1 MHVHAPIVE
10 GRSSELSKIS
20 RRNKVTREDCL
31 MPSLERSVFALA
43 VVACIATLAS
53 PVKADE
59 AAPTNSPRVRAIQ
72 KSGVF
77 RVGVLANP
85 PWLVENTSGSGEQWS
100 GPGWTLAKEY
110 ARLLGV
116 KLQPIAVSHETKVPV
131 LASNQVD
138 MTVSPLS
145 VTPERLKVIDF
156 ITYSATSLCVFGRAD
171 NPKVANAKTID
182 DFNKEGVIVAYYTG
196 GGEEHWVKTRFP
208 NATLR
213 GVSTA
218 GTAAPVE
225 EIMGKRADVTP
236 INRIPWVALNK
247 KVKGLKA
254 LPEGNNCQ
262 DSKEMGTDIGSA
274 IDKNQ
279 PEFLAWLKAVA
290 ARMQPE
296 LAADESRMIEK
307 M

>member
-1 MHVHAPIVE
+1 MGFI
-10 GRSSELSKIS
+10 SSAVRTLTVSA
-20 RRNKVTREDCL
+20 CL
-31 MPSLERSVFALA
+31 IGIIGTVS
-43 VVACIATLAS
+43 
-53 PVKADE
+53 ADE
-59 AAPTNSPRVRAIQ
+59 AVPTNSPRVQAIQ
-72 KSGVF
+72 KAGAF

-116 KLQPIAVSHETKVPV
+116 KLQPVAVSHETKVPV

-156 ITYSATSLCVFGRAD
+156 VTYASTSLCVFGRAD
-171 NPKVANAKTID
+171 NPKVANAKSID
-182 DFNKEGVIVAYYTG
+182 DFNKEGVVVAYYTG

-225 EIMGKRADVTP
+225 EIMAKRADVTP

-279 PEFLAWLKAVA
+279 PEFLAWLNAVRD
-290 ARMQPE
+290 RMQKQLVAE
-296 LAADESRMIEK
+296 ETQTVEK

>member
-1 MHVHAPIVE
+1 MRILRGAVRALTI
-10 GRSSELSKIS
+10 
-20 RRNKVTREDCL
+20 TACL
-31 MPSLERSVFALA
+31 VGLMGS
-43 VVACIATLAS
+43 AS
-53 PVKADE
+53 ADE
-59 AAPTNSPRVRAIQ
+59 AVPTSSPRVQGIQ
-72 KSGVF
+72 KAGAF

-85 PWLVENTSGSGEQWS
+85 PWLVENTTGSGEQWS

-116 KLQPIAVSHETKVPV
+116 RIQPVAVSHETKVPV

-156 ITYSATSLCVFGRAD
+156 ITYASTSLCVFGRAD
-171 NPKVANAKTID
+171 NPKVASAKAID
-182 DFNKEGVIVAYYTG
+182 DFNKEGVVVAYYTG

-208 NATLR
+208 KATLR

-225 EIMGKRADVTP
+225 EIMARRADITP

-254 LPEGNNCQ
+254 FPEGNNCQ

-279 PEFLAWLKAVA
+279 PEFLAWLNAVRD
-290 ARMQPE
+290 RMQQQLTAE
-296 LAADESRMIEK
+296 ETQMIEK

>member
-1 MHVHAPIVE
+1 MGFI
-10 GRSSELSKIS
+10 SSAVRTLTVSA
-20 RRNKVTREDCL
+20 CL
-31 MPSLERSVFALA
+31 IGFIGTVS
-43 VVACIATLAS
+43 
-53 PVKADE
+53 ADE
-59 AAPTNSPRVRAIQ
+59 AVPTNSPRVQAIQ
-72 KSGVF
+72 KAGAF

-116 KLQPIAVSHETKVPV
+116 KLQPVAVSHETKVPV

-156 ITYSATSLCVFGRAD
+156 VTYASTSLCVFGRAD
-171 NPKVANAKTID
+171 NPKVANAKSID
-182 DFNKEGVIVAYYTG
+182 DFNKEGVVVAYYTG

-225 EIMGKRADVTP
+225 EIMAKRADVTP

-279 PEFLAWLKAVA
+279 PEFLAWLNAVRD
-290 ARMQPE
+290 RMQKQLVAE
-296 LAADESRMIEK
+296 EAQMVEK

>member
-1 MHVHAPIVE
+1 
-10 GRSSELSKIS
+10 
-20 RRNKVTREDCL
+20 
-31 MPSLERSVFALA
+31 MPSFERSVVALTLA
-43 VVACIATLAS
+43 ACIATLSA

-59 AAPTNSPRVRAIQ
+59 AVPTSSPRVQAIQ
-72 KSGVF
+72 KAGVF

-116 KLQPIAVSHETKVPV
+116 KLQPVAVSHETKVPV

-138 MTVSPLS
+138 MTISPLS

-171 NPKVANAKTID
+171 NPKVANAKSID
-182 DFNKEGVIVAYYTG
+182 EFNKEGVIVAYYTG

-236 INRIPWVALNK
+236 INRIPWIALNK

-262 DSKEMGTDIGSA
+262 DSKEMGTDVGSA

-279 PEFLAWLKAVA
+279 PEFLAWLKAVE

-296 LAADESRMIEK
+296 LTAEEIKIIDRM
-307 M
+307 

>member
-1 MHVHAPIVE
+1 M
-10 GRSSELSKIS
+10 GFLSSAI
-20 RRNKVTREDCL
+20 R
-31 MPSLERSVFALA
+31 ALA
-43 VVACIATLAS
+43 VSACFIGFVS
-53 PVKADE
+53 SGSADE
-59 AAPTNSPRVRAIQ
+59 AVPTNSPRVQAIQ
-72 KSGVF
+72 KAGAF

-116 KLQPIAVSHETKVPV
+116 KLQPVAVSHETKVPV

-156 ITYSATSLCVFGRAD
+156 VTYASTSLCVFGRAD
-171 NPKVANAKTID
+171 NPKVANAKSID
-182 DFNKEGVIVAYYTG
+182 DFNKEGVVVAYYTG

-225 EIMGKRADVTP
+225 EIMAKRADITP
-236 INRIPWVALNK
+236 INRIPWVALTK

-279 PEFLAWLKAVA
+279 PEFLAWLREVGKEL
-290 ARMQPE
+290 QPK
-296 LAADESRMIEK
+296 LTADELRLAK
-307 M
+307 Q

>member
-1 MHVHAPIVE
+1 MGFI
-10 GRSSELSKIS
+10 SSAVRTLTVSA
-20 RRNKVTREDCL
+20 CL
-31 MPSLERSVFALA
+31 IGIIGTVS
-43 VVACIATLAS
+43 
-53 PVKADE
+53 ADE
-59 AAPTNSPRVRAIQ
+59 AVPTNSPRVQAIQ
-72 KSGVF
+72 KAGAF

-116 KLQPIAVSHETKVPV
+116 KLQPVAVSHETKVPV

-156 ITYSATSLCVFGRAD
+156 VTYASTSLCVFGRAD
-171 NPKVANAKTID
+171 NPKVANAKSID
-182 DFNKEGVIVAYYTG
+182 DFNKEGVVVAYYTG

-225 EIMGKRADVTP
+225 EIMAKRADVTP

-279 PEFLAWLKAVA
+279 PEFLAWLNAVRD
-290 ARMQPE
+290 RMQKQLVAE
-296 LAADESRMIEK
+296 ETQMVEK

>member
-1 MHVHAPIVE
+1 MIAFM
-10 GRSSELSKIS
+10 G
-20 RRNKVTREDCL
+20 
-31 MPSLERSVFALA
+31 LA
-43 VVACIATLAS
+43 R
-53 PVKADE
+53 ADE
-59 AAPTNSPRVRAIQ
+59 PVPTNSPRVQAIQ
-72 KSGVF
+72 KAGTF

-116 KLQPIAVSHETKVPV
+116 KLQPVAVSHETKVPV

-156 ITYSATSLCVFGRAD
+156 VTYASTSLCVFGRGD
-171 NPKVANAKTID
+171 NPKVANAKSID
-182 DFNKEGVIVAYYTG
+182 DFNKEGVVVAYYTG

-225 EIMGKRADVTP
+225 EIMAKRADITP

-279 PEFLAWLKAVA
+279 PEFLAWLNAVRD
-290 ARMQPE
+290 RMQKQ
-296 LAADESRMIEK
+296 LATEEAQMVEK

>member
-1 MHVHAPIVE
+1 MGFI
-10 GRSSELSKIS
+10 SSAVRTLTVSA
-20 RRNKVTREDCL
+20 CL
-31 MPSLERSVFALA
+31 IGFIGTVS
-43 VVACIATLAS
+43 
-53 PVKADE
+53 ADE
-59 AAPTNSPRVRAIQ
+59 AVPTNSPRVQAIQ
-72 KSGVF
+72 KAGAF

-116 KLQPIAVSHETKVPV
+116 KLQPVAVSHETKVPV

-156 ITYSATSLCVFGRAD
+156 VTYASTSLCVFGRAD
-171 NPKVANAKTID
+171 NPKVANAKSID
-182 DFNKEGVIVAYYTG
+182 DFNKEGVVVAYYTG

-225 EIMGKRADVTP
+225 EIMAKRADVTP
-236 INRIPWVALNK
+236 INRIPWVALSK

-279 PEFLAWLKAVA
+279 PEFLAWLNAVRD
-290 ARMQPE
+290 RMQKQLVAE
-296 LAADESRMIEK
+296 ETQMVEK

>member
-1 MHVHAPIVE
+1 MGFI
-10 GRSSELSKIS
+10 SSAVRTLTVSA
-20 RRNKVTREDCL
+20 CL
-31 MPSLERSVFALA
+31 IGFIGTVS
-43 VVACIATLAS
+43 
-53 PVKADE
+53 ADE
-59 AAPTNSPRVRAIQ
+59 AVPTNSPRVQAIQ
-72 KSGVF
+72 KAGAF

-116 KLQPIAVSHETKVPV
+116 KLQPVAVSHETKVPV

-156 ITYSATSLCVFGRAD
+156 VTYASTSLCVFGRAD
-171 NPKVANAKTID
+171 NPKVANAKSID
-182 DFNKEGVIVAYYTG
+182 DFNKEGVVVAYYTG

-225 EIMGKRADVTP
+225 EIMAKRADVTP

-274 IDKNQ
+274 IDKKQ
-279 PEFLAWLKAVA
+279 PEFLAWLNAVRD
-290 ARMQPE
+290 RMQKQLVAE
-296 LAADESRMIEK
+296 ETQMVEK